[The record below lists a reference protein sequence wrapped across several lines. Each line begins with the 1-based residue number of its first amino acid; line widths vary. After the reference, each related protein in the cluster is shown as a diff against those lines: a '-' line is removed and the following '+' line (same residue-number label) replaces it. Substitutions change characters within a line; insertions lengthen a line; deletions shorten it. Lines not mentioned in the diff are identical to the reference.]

1 MKALARTVPRR
12 MLACAFAVLWF
23 VACRPELPEQQTRGA
38 DEPSGSLSL
47 RVEPDLPLDALPQ
60 AFRLRVIPP
69 EGIELSPDDV
79 HLVTGSLGAPS
90 LRALERGE
98 PSSAL
103 EARLVELVA
112 WRDGAEL
119 VVAPTAWLAS
129 GERYTLALP
138 TLGASLRLDVAEAAL
153 PRIERVFPPP
163 AEASSSLLVY
173 CGELEL
179 PELELALEL
188 ELAPNAAPARLSR
201 GTPGGRAGR
210 CASLELQRSAEL
222 ALPPPAIELGGALW
236 SFDPRP
242 IEVDGASSGEVE
254 ALGCELGELRFGPGC
269 AQIEDDRLRL
279 RAPEQA
285 LFWAVSAGPLD
296 AHFVTLTGATT
307 TLRGL
312 EAGTRSIVAVE
323 WLDANGRWS
332 SESVA
337 VETSAP
343 RAHFV
348 LSEVYADAI
357 GPEPQQEWVEIVNDG
372 LAPGSLEGH
381 LLFDVGGSTALPE
394 AWLAPGE
401 HVLVVEEGYEA
412 NGAWDLPPVVG
423 TQLVRVPKLGKSG
436 LSNQGEPLRLE
447 DPEGRVLS
455 RFPASPKPKPGV
467 SVARRQAS
475 ADDGDPASFARAD
488 RGPTPGS
495 SNEGSFAD

>member
-1 MKALARTVPRR
+1 
-12 MLACAFAVLWF
+12 MLACAFAVHCF
-23 VACRPELPEQQTRGA
+23 VACRPELPEHGMRRA
-38 DEPSGSLSL
+38 DEPSDSHSL

-60 AFRLRVIPP
+60 AFRLRIVPP
-69 EGIELSPDDV
+69 GGAELGLGDV
-79 HLVTGSLGAPS
+79 YLVTGSLGAPS
-90 LRALERGE
+90 LRALERGD

-103 EARLVELVA
+103 EARLVELSA
-112 WRDGAEL
+112 WREGEEL
-119 VVAPTAWLAS
+119 VVAPTTWLAP

-138 TLGASLRLDVAEAAL
+138 TLGASLRLDVAEAAP
-153 PRIERVFPPP
+153 PRLERVFPP
-163 AEASSSLLVY
+163 EASSSLLVY

-179 PELELALEL
+179 PVLELALEL
-188 ELAPNAAPARLSR
+188 APGSVPARLFR
-201 GTPGGRAGR
+201 GTPGGRARR
-210 CASLELQRSAEL
+210 CASLELLGPAEL
-222 ALPPPAIELGGALW
+222 VLPPPALEVDGAVW
-236 SFDPRP
+236 SLDPRP
-242 IEVDGASSGEVE
+242 IELDGAGASEAV
-254 ALGCELGELRFGPGC
+254 ALGCEPGELRFGPGC
-269 AQIEDDRLRL
+269 AYVEDDRLRL
-279 RAPEQA
+279 RAPERA
-285 LFWAVSAGPLD
+285 LFWAVSGGSLD
-296 AHFVTLTGATT
+296 AHFVTRAGGTT

-312 EAGTRSIVAVE
+312 EPGRRQTVEVE

-332 SESVA
+332 SERVA
-337 VETSAP
+337 LETDAP

-401 HVLVVEEGYEA
+401 HALVVEEGYDA
-412 NGAWDLPPVVG
+412 SGAWDAPPAPG

-436 LSNQGEPLRLE
+436 LSNQGEPLRLD

-455 RFPASPKPKPGV
+455 RFPATPKPKPGV
-467 SVARRQAS
+467 SIARRLAS
-475 ADDGDPASFARAD
+475 ADDGDPASFARAE